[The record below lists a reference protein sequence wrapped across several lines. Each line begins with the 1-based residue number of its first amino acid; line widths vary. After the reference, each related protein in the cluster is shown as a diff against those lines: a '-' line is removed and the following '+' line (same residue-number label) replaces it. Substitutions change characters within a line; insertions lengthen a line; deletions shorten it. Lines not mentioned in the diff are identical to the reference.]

1 MNVNELLNNLNNYR
15 KFERFVF
22 RFVLHFEILKQN
34 VIDDLSNFRSD
45 LAEMDNTVQ
54 K

>member
-1 MNVNELLNNLNNYR
+1 MIKFLNNLNDYR
-15 KFERFVF
+15 KFKRFAF

-34 VIDDLSNFRSD
+34 VIDDLSNFRQN
-45 LAEMDNTVQ
+45 LAEIDSTVQ